1 MSKWWLDH
9 CLPTITHTEIH
20 GGTSSWRVC
29 AGPECQQESL
39 DDNFHSWLYNRF
51 GKGLGQYTF
60 EALILYKWA
69 VCRSNDDPGQSH
81 QNHLCQRTMAKWR
94 QWLWVACASI
104 CYINMWRP
112 WPSNHP
118 VWSATDTYVTTFC
131 HVPLLERPPLSL
143 RDPPVV
149 EPELTRPRQSWFQY
163 SANADY
169 QMMRV

>member
-1 MSKWWLDH
+1 VKTTRKFTLHVYKWLLNH

-39 DDNFHSWLYNRF
+39 DDNFHSWLYNRS
-51 GKGLGQYTF
+51 GKGLGQYAF

-81 QNHLCQRTMAKWR
+81 HNHLCQRTMAKWR

-104 CYINMWRP
+104 SYINMWRP

-118 VWSATDTYVTTFC
+118 VWSATDMW
-131 HVPLLERPPLSL
+131 PPSVMYHCWKDHHFPSEILPS
-143 RDPPVV
+143 
-149 EPELTRPRQSWFQY
+149 
-163 SANADY
+163 
-169 QMMRV
+169 